1 MAITQDLNALFKEVY
16 RDKVENLVPEGIQL
30 LRDVPFSEHEKVGE
44 SLQVPVRL
52 TDEGNFTF
60 TNDSISAVALN
71 DTDAARYVSA
81 SIKPTT
87 VVLRAQIS
95 YAQAAK
101 ALSKKQSVETG
112 TEQIFK
118 SLKLS
123 MDRKLEDAFFNGS
136 QDITDNDGNVTGSTM
151 KGLDQLLT
159 TTTGNLFG
167 IATNDASGRWIPQTS
182 AIGGRLTVANTI
194 DAAEKAVP
202 KGLEGRV
209 CLYINTAAY
218 ASLARELTKNIHMR
232 DYGNMY
238 IPYSRG
244 IIEVKPSLYV
254 KLAKGY
260 LVKPENLSR
269 VGTTGPTFNVPGLED
284 QGPFHRMESHNGFTI
299 TLYTEQALFI
309 AKPSQCVV
317 LTGITAS

>member
-1 MAITQDLNALFKEVY
+1 
-16 RDKVENLVPEGIQL
+16 
-30 LRDVPFSEHEKVGE
+30 
-44 SLQVPVRL
+44 
-52 TDEGNFTF
+52 
-60 TNDSISAVALN
+60 
-71 DTDAARYVSA
+71 
-81 SIKPTT
+81 
-87 VVLRAQIS
+87 
-95 YAQAAK
+95 
-101 ALSKKQSVETG
+101 
-112 TEQIFK
+112 
-118 SLKLS
+118 
-123 MDRKLEDAFFNGS
+123 
-136 QDITDNDGNVTGSTM
+136 
-151 KGLDQLLT
+151 
-159 TTTGNLFG
+159 
-167 IATNDASGRWIPQTS
+167 
-182 AIGGRLTVANTI
+182 
-194 DAAEKAVP
+194 
-202 KGLEGRV
+202 
-209 CLYINTAAY
+209 
-218 ASLARELTKNIHMR
+218 MR

>member
-202 KGLEGRV
+202 
-209 CLYINTAAY
+209 
-218 ASLARELTKNIHMR
+218 
-232 DYGNMY
+232 
-238 IPYSRG
+238 
-244 IIEVKPSLYV
+244 
-254 KLAKGY
+254 
-260 LVKPENLSR
+260 
-269 VGTTGPTFNVPGLED
+269 
-284 QGPFHRMESHNGFTI
+284 
-299 TLYTEQALFI
+299 
-309 AKPSQCVV
+309 
-317 LTGITAS
+317 

>member
-1 MAITQDLNALFKEVY
+1 MANAQDLNALFKEIY

-30 LRDVPFSEHEKVGE
+30 LRDVPFSEHEKIGKN
-44 SLQVPVRL
+44 LQVAVRL
-52 TDEGNFTF
+52 TEEENFTF
-60 TNDSISAVALN
+60 SNDSHQAVTLAA
-71 DTDAARYVSA
+71 TDAARYETA
-81 SIKPTT
+81 SITPTT
-87 VVLRAQIS
+87 IVLRAQIS

-101 ALSKKQSVETG
+101 ALNKKQSIEAG

-123 MDRKLEDAFFNGS
+123 MARKLEDSFFNGS
-136 QDITDNDGNVTGSTM
+136 RDILDDDGNVTGSTL

-159 TTTGNLFG
+159 TTTGNLYG
-167 IATNDASGRWIPQTS
+167 IDVEDASGRWTPQTV
-182 AIGGRLTVANTI
+182 AIGGRLTVANVI
-194 DAAEKAVP
+194 DAAQKAVP
-202 KGLEGRV
+202 FGLEGRV

-232 DYGNMY
+232 DFGNMY
-238 IPYSRG
+238 IPYSKG

-260 LVKPENLSR
+260 LVKPDNLSR
-269 VGTTGPTFNVPGLED
+269 VGTTAPTFNVPGMND
-284 QGPFHRMESHNGFTI
+284 GPFHRMQSHNGFTV

-309 AKPSQCVV
+309 SKPSQCVV